1 MRFAMTVASLFALSA
16 IPAGPLLSAEQADD
30 LAPGGALIVR
40 NVDLSGTWSFQLDPQ
55 DQGVAEQWFAK
66 PLAKQIRLPGSLQT
80 QGFGDDVAVDTKWV
94 GEIVDRSYFTSPRY
108 EPYRKPGNVKYPCW
122 LQPDK
127 VYAGAAWYQREIEV
141 PAAWKDQ
148 HVVLT
153 LERPHWETRV
163 WVGDKAFGSN
173 DSLSTP
179 HVYDLGPLPAGKHR
193 LTVRV
198 DNRMIVNVGP
208 NSHSVS
214 DHTQGNWNGI
224 AGEMTLAYRAPV
236 WIDDVQ
242 VYPDAARK
250 TARVVVKVG
259 NETGAPTPGTLV
271 LDLHKM
277 SGTPKLPRASLT
289 KRVLKREPVDI
300 PAGGKSVEIEWR
312 IEGAV
317 TPWDEFD
324 PVLYQLGTELEAADE
339 KRLDSSSAMFGF
351 RDFKPAGTQFA
362 LNGRPFYVRGTLDC
376 CIYPLTGYP
385 PCDESGWEKVISAA
399 KAHGLNH
406 IRCHSWCP
414 PEAAFAVADR
424 LGFTFQV
431 EIASWANSGS
441 SVGDGKPV
449 DAWLYKEAERILK
462 AYGNHPSFVMMA
474 YGNEPAGGKQ
484 KQWLGEWVNHWKKT
498 DPRRVY
504 TSGAGWPEIP
514 ENQYHNIPGPRI
526 QGWGEGLKSRIN
538 GRPPE
543 TRTDY
548 ASWVQKRNVPI
559 VSHEIGQWC
568 VYPNFDEMKK
578 YTGHLKPKNFE
589 IFRDFLAASH
599 MADQAHDFLI
609 ASGKLQTLCYKEEIE
624 SSLRTPGFGGFQLL
638 DLHDFPGQGTALV
651 GVLDPFWESKG
662 YVTPEQF
669 RRFCN
674 STVPLARMEK
684 RYWKASETFKADIDI
699 AHFGA
704 APIENAAAAWKVV
717 DEAGKVLASGKL
729 PAKTVP
735 VGNGTSLGTVEVP
748 LANAAPAKRHALVVG
763 IEGTPFE
770 NDWDVWVFAD
780 AVEAAPPADVLIAES
795 LDEAAL
801 ARLKAGGKVLLLAPP
816 ATVKSSVA
824 IGFSSVFWN
833 TAWTHNQPPHTLGIL
848 CDPKHPAFAAFPA
861 EGWSNWQWWELVTG
875 SAAMILNDLPAEL
888 RPLVQPID
896 TWFEARRL
904 GLLVEAKVGG
914 GKLMVCSMN
923 LAKDLDRRIVARQM
937 RRSVLDYM
945 AGASFA
951 PKVALAPEQVAALF
965 KAGGGG
971 ASGKA
976 KADSEAPGF
985 EAANAVD
992 GNPETLWHTA
1002 WEPTPAPMPHHLVI
1016 DLGKER
1022 PVKGIVYTPRQDM
1035 ENGRIAAYEVYVSK
1049 DGASWGEAVA
1059 SGTWPGGPAKR
1070 TVNIKSPV
1078 PARYVKLVAKSEV
1091 KGNAFAAV
1099 AELEVD

>member
-1 MRFAMTVASLFALSA
+1 MRFALVMSVLGGLSFYAAGSVRAQDPVIIPPEISLA
-16 IPAGPLLSAEQADD
+16 
-30 LAPGGALIVR
+30 
-40 NVDLSGTWSFQLDPQ
+40 GTWSFQLDPQ
-55 DQGVAEQWFAK
+55 DQGVTEQWFAK
-66 PLAKQIRLPGSLQT
+66 PLAKQIRLPGSLQA
-80 QGFGDDVAVDTKWV
+80 QGFGDDVAVDSKWT
-94 GEIVDRSYFTSPRY
+94 GDIVDRSYFTSPRY
-108 EPYRKPGNVKYPCW
+108 EPYRKPGHVKYPCW

-141 PAAWKDQ
+141 LPVWQGQ

-193 LTVRV
+193 LTIRV

-224 AGEMTLAYRAPV
+224 AGQMTLKPRAPV

-242 VYPDAARK
+242 VYPDVARK
-250 TARVVVKVG
+250 AARVVVKVG
-259 NETGAPTPGTLV
+259 NVTGAAAPRTLTLQLFPKSKSVAPTVKKVET
-271 LDLHKM
+271 
-277 SGTPKLPRASLT
+277 
-289 KRVLKREPVDI
+289 VDV
-300 PAGGKSVEIEWR
+300 PPDGKTVEIECR
-312 IEGAV
+312 MEGAV
-317 TPWDEFD
+317 APWDEFH
-324 PVLYQLGTELEAADE
+324 PLVYGLLATLVADGE
-339 KRLDSSSAMFGF
+339 KSGDARVTDFGL

-362 LNGRPFYVRGTLDC
+362 LNGRPFFVRGTLDC

-385 PCDESGWEKVISAA
+385 PCEEAGWRKVIDAA
-399 KAHGLNH
+399 RAHGLNH
-406 IRCHSWCP
+406 IRFHSWCP
-414 PEAAFAVADR
+414 PEAAFAVADQ

-431 EIASWANSGS
+431 EIASWANQGS
-441 SVGDGKPV
+441 SIGDGKPV
-449 DAWLYKEAERILK
+449 DAWLYKEAARILK

-484 KQWLGEWVNHWKKT
+484 KQWLGEWVNHWKAK

-526 QGWGEGLKSRIN
+526 QGWGQGLKSRIN

-548 ASWVQKRNVPI
+548 ADWVQKRNVPL

-568 VYPNFDEMKK
+568 VYPSFDEMKK

-589 IFRDFLAASH
+589 IFRDFLTANH
-599 MADQAHDFLI
+599 MGDQAHDFLI
-609 ASGKLQTLCYKEEIE
+609 ASGRLQTLCYKEEIE
-624 SSLRTPGFGGFQLL
+624 SALRTPGFGGFQLL

-699 AHFGA
+699 AHFGP
-704 APIENAAAAWKVV
+704 APIESAVAAWKVV

-729 PAKTVP
+729 PAKAVP
-735 VGNGTSLGTVEVP
+735 VGNGTSLGTVEIP

-780 AVEAAPPADVLIAES
+780 AVEAAPPADVLVAES

-816 ATVKSSVA
+816 ASVKSSVA

-888 RPLVQPID
+888 RPIVQPID

-914 GKLMVCSMN
+914 GKLMICSMD

-976 KADSEAPGF
+976 KADSEAQGY

-1002 WEPTPAPMPHHLVI
+1002 WEPSPAPMPHHLVV
-1016 DLGKER
+1016 DLGQER

-1035 ENGRIAAYEVYVSK
+1035 ENGRIAAYEVYASR

-1059 SGTWPGGPAKR
+1059 SGTWPNGPAKR
-1070 TVNIKSPV
+1070 TVNFKSPV

-1099 AELEVD
+1099 AELEVE

>member
-1 MRFAMTVASLFALSA
+1 MRFAMTVSALA
-16 IPAGPLLSAEQADD
+16 VLGLVPDGPRLPAEPAGEP
-30 LAPGGALIVR
+30 APEGAPAARRL
-40 NVDLSGTWSFQLDPQ
+40 DLSGTWAFQLDPQ
-55 DQGVAEQWFAK
+55 DRGVAERWFAQ
-66 PLAKQIRLPGSLQT
+66 PLAERIRLPGSLQA
-80 QGFGDDVAVDTKWV
+80 QGFGDDVAVDTKWT
-94 GEIVDRSYFTSPRY
+94 GEIVDRSFFTSHRY

-141 PAAWKDQ
+141 PAAWQ
-148 HVVLT
+148 GRHAVLT

-163 WVGDKAFGSN
+163 WVGDRAFGSN

-224 AGEMTLAYRAPV
+224 AGEMTLACRAPV

-259 NETGAPTPGTLV
+259 NAAGAEARGTLS
-271 LDLHKM
+271 LDV
-277 SGTPKLPRASLT
+277 SPRT
-289 KRVLKREPVDI
+289 KSVAPLRKSEPVTV
-300 PAGGKSVEIEWR
+300 PADGKSVAIELPMG
-312 IEGAV
+312 EAAAL
-317 TPWDEFD
+317 WDEFS
-324 PVLYQLGTELEAADE
+324 PALYRLQATLELGAGGGRDLRAID
-339 KRLDSSSAMFGF
+339 FGL
-351 RDFKPAGTQFA
+351 RDFQAVGTQFA
-362 LNGRPFYVRGTLDC
+362 LNGRPFFVRGTLDC

-385 PCDESGWEKVISAA
+385 PCDEAGWRKVIEAA
-399 KAHGLNH
+399 RAHGLNH
-406 IRCHSWCP
+406 IRFHSWCP

-449 DAWLYKEAERILK
+449 DAWLYREAERILK

-474 YGNEPAGGKQ
+474 YGNEPAGKNQ
-484 KQWLGEWVNHWKKT
+484 KAWLGEWVRYWRKT

-538 GRPPE
+538 ARPPE

-548 ASWVQKRNVPI
+548 AGWVQKRNVPI

-568 VYPNFDEMKK
+568 AYPNFDEMKK

-589 IFRDFLAASH
+589 IFRDFLAANH
-599 MADQAHDFLI
+599 MGDQARDFLI

-624 SSLRTPGFGGFQLL
+624 SALRTPGFGGFQLL

-651 GVLDPFWESKG
+651 GVLDPFWEPKG

-684 RYWKASETFKADIDI
+684 RYWTVSETFKADIEI
-699 AHFGA
+699 AHFGP
-704 APIENAAAAWKVV
+704 APLEGAVAAWKVV
-717 DEAGKVLASGKL
+717 DETGRALASGRL
-729 PAKTVP
+729 PARTVP
-735 VGNGTSLGTVEVP
+735 VGNGTPLGTVEVP

-780 AVEAAPPADVLIAES
+780 AVDPAPPADVQVAAS

-816 ATVKSSVA
+816 AAVKSNVA

-833 TAWTHNQPPHTLGIL
+833 TAWTRNQPPHTLGLL

-861 EGWSNWQWWELVTG
+861 EGWSNWQWWELVHG
-875 SAAMILNDLPAEL
+875 SAAMILDDLPAEL
-888 RPLVQPID
+888 RPIVQPID

-904 GLLVEAKVGG
+904 GLLFEAKVGG
-914 GKLMVCSMN
+914 GRLMVCSMD
-923 LAKDLDRRIVARQM
+923 LAKDLDRRVVARQL

-945 AGASFA
+945 AGVSFA

-965 KAGGGG
+965 KAGG
-971 ASGKA
+971 STGKA
-976 KADSEAPGF
+976 KADSEAQGY

-992 GNPETLWHTA
+992 GDPDTIWHTA
-1002 WEPTPAPMPHHLVI
+1002 WEPAPAPMPHHLVV

-1022 PVKGIVYTPRQDM
+1022 PVRGIVYTPRQDM

-1049 DGASWGEAVA
+1049 DGAAWGEAVA
-1059 SGTWPGGPAKR
+1059 RGTWPDGAAKR
-1070 TVNIKSPV
+1070 AVRFAQPAA
-1078 PARYVKLVAKSEV
+1078 ARYVKLVAKSEV

-1099 AELEVD
+1099 AELEVE